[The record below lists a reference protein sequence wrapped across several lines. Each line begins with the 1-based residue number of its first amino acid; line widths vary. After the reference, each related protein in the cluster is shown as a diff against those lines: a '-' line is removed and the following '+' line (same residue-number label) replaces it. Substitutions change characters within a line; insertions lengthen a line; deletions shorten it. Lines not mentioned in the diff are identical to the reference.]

1 MQPEAIIIYER
12 VLKGER
18 WPPQYI
24 GTVTTVDRSRSILRY
39 LFLEKLKIKDF
50 DYAKKIVNWDFI
62 RKHKLAAVIKN
73 IEKPPELLRSEYDH
87 ILWEVYPERRKGKT
101 ALILKVY
108 SDVLSGRR
116 KSFPR
121 GYFTDAKEGRRR
133 ADVCVKH
140 LCRKILHYS
149 TERIAK
155 EFSHSNGIK
164 ILAKYKLKILLSSA
178 YFSLSDMMYQ
188 VYPNLIPKLKYYQ
201 QEQDKRRSKYKN
213 KNRGDTV

>member
-73 IEKPPELLRSEYDH
+73 IEKEESRP
-87 ILWEVYPERRKGKT
+87 V
-101 ALILKVY
+101 
-108 SDVLSGRR
+108 
-116 KSFPR
+116 
-121 GYFTDAKEGRRR
+121 
-133 ADVCVKH
+133 
-140 LCRKILHYS
+140 
-149 TERIAK
+149 
-155 EFSHSNGIK
+155 
-164 ILAKYKLKILLSSA
+164 LLSTQA
-178 YFSLSDMMYQ
+178 FDM
-188 VYPNLIPKLKYYQ
+188 
-201 QEQDKRRSKYKN
+201 RA
-213 KNRGDTV
+213 

>member
-1 MQPEAIIIYER
+1 MQPESIIIYER

-188 VYPNLIPKLKYYQ
+188 VYPHLIPKLKYYQ
-201 QEQDKRRSKYKN
+201 QEQDRRRSKYKN

>member
-201 QEQDKRRSKYKN
+201 QEQDRRRSKYKN

>member
-133 ADVCVKH
+133 ADVCIKH

-201 QEQDKRRSKYKN
+201 QEQDRRRSKYKN

>member
-1 MQPEAIIIYER
+1 M
-12 VLKGER
+12 
-18 WPPQYI
+18 
-24 GTVTTVDRSRSILRY
+24 
-39 LFLEKLKIKDF
+39 EKLKIKDF

-201 QEQDKRRSKYKN
+201 QEQDRRRSKYKN

>member
-24 GTVTTVDRSRSILRY
+24 GTVTTGDRSRSILRY

-201 QEQDKRRSKYKN
+201 QEQDRRRSKYKN